1 MAQTAHENPGRDQV
15 RGRTIRF
22 ICSFGAPPLTD
33 ICTFGVHVHCRLNLQ
48 SWLPTE
54 FHKEI
59 NHLLVGF
66 GQVCLSVSQTIVQ
79 LGLIFE
85 LF

>member
-1 MAQTAHENPGRDQV
+1 VAQATYENPGRDQV
-15 RGRTIRF
+15 RGRAGKFT
-22 ICSFGAPPLTD
+22 CGFGASPFSP
-33 ICTFGVHVHCRLNLQ
+33 IFAHVYVHCRLNLQ

-66 GQVCLSVSQTIVQ
+66 GQVCQCQTIVQ
-79 LGLIFE
+79 SKS
-85 LF
+85 